1 MQGKKKCIKKDIKN
15 GIKNARAS
23 LTFLLLIT
31 ILFSFAALAS
41 DVYALEITKYKVN
54 AEIKNLEVEQKVI
67 MTVKNEQNT
76 TKITK
81 ISYPFTGEIKNLKTY
96 DDVGGLE
103 SISEYR
109 KGKTYI
115 TTNLRRPLLYGESL
129 NITAEFITEN
139 AVSFFDNTYI
149 FSTSYS
155 LFANVKDF
163 ELVLKLPEGMGII
176 NTETDIIPAPYEMT
190 TDGKS
195 IILKW
200 HENNPK
206 EFRVFVRFKPLL
218 PETEISEKE
227 KSTEEDNTSANLK
240 EQSQLQG
247 GSNDRENRILYLK
260 LLIPVIAALII
271 LAAFLIYFLL
281 IRKKKDEI
289 YEKIDI
295 LKEDE
300 QLVIKLVAEEDG
312 IEQRELQNKTGFS
325 KAKLSKILSELE
337 KRGVIRKESIGKK
350 NRIYLA
356 EKLRE

>member
-1 MQGKKKCIKKDIKN
+1 MMRKKYSKIAKATLI
-15 GIKNARAS
+15 
-23 LTFLLLIT
+23 FLLFLAIF
-31 ILFSFAALAS
+31 LSFMSSAH
-41 DVYALEITKYKVN
+41 ALEITNYEVN
-54 AEIKNLEVEQKVI
+54 AEIKNLELEQKVI
-67 MTVKNEQNT
+67 MTIKNDQNT

-81 ISYPFTGEIKNLKTY
+81 ISYPFTGDIKNLKTY
-96 DDVGGLE
+96 DSEGGLE

-115 TTNLRRPLLYGESL
+115 TTNLRKPLLYGESL
-129 NITAEFITEN
+129 NITAEFTTEN

-149 FSTSYS
+149 LSTSYS
-155 LFANVKDF
+155 LFANVKNF
-163 ELVLKLPEGMGII
+163 ELTLRLPEGMGII

-190 TDGKS
+190 TDGRS

-200 HENNPK
+200 YENNPK

-218 PETEISEKE
+218 PETEAPEKTAKPE
-227 KSTEEDNTSANLK
+227 QNKNASQNITQKPQAKSGDGEENSM
-240 EQSQLQG
+240 
-247 GSNDRENRILYLK
+247 LYSFK
-260 LLIPVIAALII
+260 FFAPA
-271 LAAFLIYFLL
+271 LAAFLIIAVLLTYFL
-281 IRKKKDEI
+281 IIKRRKKEEEL

-300 QLVIKLVAEEDG
+300 QLVIKLVAEENG

-337 KRGVIRKESIGKK
+337 KRGVIRKESMGKK
-350 NRIYLA
+350 NRIYLT